1 MEVKF
6 LLDVVEEGA
15 DVDPEAAAAL
25 AAGGVNDAQ
34 AVATFRKAVRLD
46 HGDPDYPYI
55 LGEALLRV
63 GRFAESAAAFQDAIL
78 LDRANAH
85 YHRAL
90 GVALWKLERHA
101 GAVEAFR
108 EALRL
113 QPDDTIA
120 LNGLGAALLGTG
132 EARHAVETCRRALSG
147 AVSVELVNTLAAALW
162 ATGDTRAAVDAFHD
176 AVQRAPYRASFRRN
190 LGRALAALGRHEES
204 LPCFREALALLPKD
218 AAVQR
223 ELGDALFAS
232 GQSQEA
238 EAAYARATEL
248 EPTAVASSPHSRQAQ
263 QALVVERLRK
273 ELVPESPP
281 LGALERR
288 VWSGVLAAAPAL
300 RGVGR
305 DARRALGRGRLVI
318 ALSVL
323 GLLAY
328 AGWRVVPA
336 YVDHY
341 VLKDA
346 AAEVAR
352 APVRDDHE
360 VMEMLM
366 HVVAR
371 HGLAADVRARDCV
384 VKSAE
389 RWRTVSCRYVRQLRL
404 LPGLS
409 HAAHF
414 SFSVEEPFFPD
425 TTKEPVQ
432 LR

>member
-15 DVDPEAAAAL
+15 DVEPAAAAAL

-34 AVATFRKAVRLD
+34 AVAAFRKAVRLD

-63 GRFAESAAAFQDAIL
+63 GRFAEAAAAFQEAIL

-85 YHRAL
+85 YQRAL

-113 QPDDTIA
+113 QPDDTVA

-132 EARHAVETCRRALSG
+132 QARHAVETCRRAVAG
-147 AVSVELVNTLAAALW
+147 VSVELVNTLAAALW

-190 LGRALAALGRHEES
+190 LGRALVALGRHEES

-223 ELGDALFAS
+223 ELGDALFAA

-273 ELVPESPP
+273 ELVPESQA

-288 VWSGVLAAAPAL
+288 VWSGVLGAAPAL

-305 DARRALGRGRLVI
+305 DAGRALGRGQLLI
-318 ALSVL
+318 GLGLL

-328 AGWRVVPA
+328 LGWRVVPA

-371 HGLAADVRARDCV
+371 HGLAADVLARDCV

-404 LPGLS
+404 APGLS

-432 LR
+432 LH